1 MKIKIQKHTKVRRPE
16 SRYRIAIWDK
26 NSHSE
31 TTYVGQPLV
40 NDITRVPNR
49 IKEKQKE
56 LDIAIR
62 DYFISK
68 SVTMPYQQLKPI
80 KKLTFWQNLWQHR
93 WWK

>member
-40 NDITRVPNR
+40 NDITRVPVWTKYNNDKAYSMQEQIEA
-49 IKEKQKE
+49 IKEV
-56 LDIAIR
+56 DISSA
-62 DYFISK
+62 SL
-68 SVTMPYQQLKPI
+68 V
-80 KKLTFWQNLWQHR
+80 
-93 WWK
+93 